1 MLLVFEVVVEAEV
14 EEIFE
19 VDEEEREGPALMDQ
33 LQQPNRVTSR
43 QEAEEVTGGVV
54 DELFSQV

>member
-54 DELFSQV
+54 DEAFSQV

>member
-14 EEIFE
+14 GEIFE
-19 VDEEEREGPALMDQ
+19 VDEGPALMDQ

-54 DELFSQV
+54 DEVSSQV

>member
-1 MLLVFEVVVEAEV
+1 MLLVFEVVVEAEA

-43 QEAEEVTGGVV
+43 
-54 DELFSQV
+54 

>member
-1 MLLVFEVVVEAEV
+1 LLLVFEVVVEAEV

-54 DELFSQV
+54 DEAFSQV